1 MMKSDAENSSCR
13 ALRIVIRDKS
23 GQIIIEAIAA
33 LSVLVIGFA
42 GFFGLLSQSL
52 RYNRYVTDDYTGT
65 YLAAEGIEVVKNLL
79 DADVINGFTWG
90 CGFAS
95 GDYELVYSTPYV
107 NTNGNVTFPPA
118 SVSCFRSVVAPY
130 QSRNLLLDSA
140 SGLYTY
146 SAGTATGFTRLVR
159 INILIPDQEIQVNSI
174 VTWRQGSSDK
184 SVNLEDRFF
193 DWYP

>member
-1 MMKSDAENSSCR
+1 MISLKQWKAI
-13 ALRIVIRDKS
+13 LRRS
-23 GQIIIEAIAA
+23 ARSTTGQIIIEAIAA

-79 DADVINGFTWG
+79 DADVITGLPWG

-95 GDYELVYSTPYV
+95 GDYELIYSTQYNMPV
-107 NTNGNVTFPPA
+107 NCSQ
-118 SVSCFRSVVAPY
+118 SVLTPY
-130 QSRNLLLDSA
+130 QSSTLLLDSA

-146 SAGTATGFTRLVR
+146 SAGTATGFTRRVH
-159 INILIPDQEIQVNSI
+159 INILVPNQEIQVNS
-174 VTWRQGSSDK
+174 VVAWPQGSGEK